1 MTVPDRVVIAFF
13 TAVVAS
19 EGAAI
24 VALWMKCNSLQD
36 QIFQMLHK

>member
-1 MTVPDRVVIAFF
+1 MTVPDRIVIGFF

-36 QIFQMLHK
+36 QIFNLLQK